1 MSLEAL
7 IFDADG
13 TLAEKA
19 RFAPSILPAKA

>member
-7 IFDADG
+7 IFDVDG

-19 RFAPSILPAKA
+19 RFAPSILLAEA